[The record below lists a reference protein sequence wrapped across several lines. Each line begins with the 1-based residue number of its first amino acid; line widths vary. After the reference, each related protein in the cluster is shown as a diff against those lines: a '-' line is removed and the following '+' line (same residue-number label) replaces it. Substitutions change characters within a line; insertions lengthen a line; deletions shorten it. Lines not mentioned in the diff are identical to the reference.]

1 MSGFLKNNKEYSS
14 VFSSEIDFDAAE
26 LLDGSGSTC
35 DIYRTKW
42 QRHTVFVKRLKEE
55 LRSKPLYLDAL
66 DKEYEIGVRLK
77 HESLPTY
84 LHFHRDYLVM
94 EYIDGK
100 TLAELIRTKDEWL
113 GKERN
118 VRRLLKELVEVVG
131 YLHRQG
137 VVHCDIKPDNIL
149 ITNDS
154 RNLVLIDFDKCYT
167 DSLDDTSG
175 HPARFGLPLY
185 SQGRTNLDFRGIAQ
199 VAKTIIKA
207 YPNLKNSKFKRFI
220 KDCYKPDINADGLW
234 EALDKWTVSY
244 HNRLV
249 RIAALVLFLFII
261 STGLYLLYNFGNNN
275 GKSVENVTALVE
287 APSDSTISTIETDNF
302 KPPVKTPV
310 VEITQE
316 QLHSDAQ
323 KMAEVLDRRISPDF
337 EELTAE
343 LNRLAMFK
351 QDTTLTGEQ
360 LLDKVRAF
368 AEKEEE
374 YKIEAMAFLKETFPY
389 VISERELRRAL
400 AHSKVLTT
408 YNKLAIKELAELG
421 HEIERRSPQ
430 VSE

>member
-1 MSGFLKNNKEYSS
+1 MSQFINDPEYSS
-14 VFSSEIDFDAAE
+14 DFSSEIDFDAAE

-175 HPARFGLPLY
+175 HPANYGLSPE
-185 SQGRTNLDFRGIAQ
+185 QTGRTTLDFRGIAH
-199 VAKTIIKA
+199 VAKAIMAAFPKLKLKW
-207 YPNLKNSKFKRFI
+207 LKNFVRGCTQEEI
-220 KDCYKPDINADGLW
+220 TADGLL
-234 EALDKWTVSY
+234 EKLEKPVSQRNLVIPIGLLIIIATLAVGAFLFVNKSEQQDYTEKDDSVVTPFTPAPFTPATEEQTVEPISQEALIDEASQRAAALDK
-244 HNRLV
+244 
-249 RIAALVLFLFII
+249 RIAP
-261 STGLYLLYNFGNNN
+261 Y
-275 GKSVENVTALVE
+275 
-287 APSDSTISTIETDNF
+287 
-302 KPPVKTPV
+302 
-310 VEITQE
+310 
-316 QLHSDAQ
+316 
-323 KMAEVLDRRISPDF
+323 F
-337 EELTAE
+337 EELTAVLDSIATMKKDGTVDPDLLIE
-343 LNRLAMFK
+343 K
-351 QDTTLTGEQ
+351 WTTL
-360 LLDKVRAF
+360 
-368 AEKEEE
+368 
-374 YKIEAMAFLKETFPY
+374 
-389 VISERELRRAL
+389 SEREDEYKNEAYEILKDMYPDLTSERQIWRIL
-400 AHSKVLTT
+400 SQSKVLRA
-408 YNKLAIKELAELG
+408 YNRCYEEVRGK
-421 HEIERRSPQ
+421 R
-430 VSE
+430 